1 MRIFFVILLTVFSIS
16 TVGQKNYKANWKSID
31 TRPVP
36 EWFVDAK
43 FGVFVH
49 WGLYSVPSW
58 GPTDG
63 KVYDGYSEWYWMRL
77 TEPDSITGSKFIDF
91 HNRTFGKDFRY
102 QDFASQF
109 KAELFNP
116 TQWADVIEKS
126 GAKYVVLTSKHHD
139 GFALWPSKQAWNWN
153 SVDVGPHRDIAG
165 ELTEAVKKKGLHMG
179 FYYSLY
185 EWFNPLYQED
195 VDKYVD
201 EHMLPQMKD
210 LVERYQPEIFWTD
223 GEWGHSSQTWRS
235 PEFLAWLYNESAAKE
250 TVVVNDRWGEETRSK
265 HGDFFTTEYDLIHH
279 DNAGDLIMEH
289 PWEETR
295 GIGGSFGYNRNENLE
310 NYESSEFLIRYL
322 INKVAR
328 GGNLLLNIGPTA
340 DGRIPVIQQKILKDM
355 GDWLEING
363 EAIYGTRSWKDAP
376 AISSETTQYYTAK
389 GSDLYL
395 IVTRWS
401 DDPIPVALT
410 GKVTGISMLG
420 YEGEVDYKLTDSGC
434 TINPPVLNFLNSPSS
449 VAWVYKISGVL

>member
-1 MRIFFVILLTVFSIS
+1 MRIFFVILLTVISIS

-49 WGLYSVPSW
+49 WGLYAVPSW

-77 TEPDSITGSKFIDF
+77 TEPDSITGRKFIDF

-139 GFALWPSKQAWNWN
+139 GFALWPSKHAWNWN

-165 ELTEAVKKKGLHMG
+165 ELTEAVKKTGLHMG

-235 PEFLAWLYNESAAKE
+235 PEFLAWLYNESAVKE

-279 DNAGDLIMEH
+279 DNAGDLIIEH

-340 DGRIPVIQQKILKDM
+340 DGRIPVIQQKK
-355 GDWLEING
+355 
-363 EAIYGTRSWKDAP
+363 
-376 AISSETTQYYTAK
+376 YT
-389 GSDLYL
+389 
-395 IVTRWS
+395 I
-401 DDPIPVALT
+401 
-410 GKVTGISMLG
+410 
-420 YEGEVDYKLTDSGC
+420 
-434 TINPPVLNFLNSPSS
+434 F
-449 VAWVYKISGVL
+449 